1 MSLRN
6 SGGVKNHVA
15 EFRRSQNRPQSRWQG
30 LAFPDIWLMIAWFAL
45 VIIGIV
51 MVTSASMSEAVSH
64 EVHPLFYGIRQ
75 GVYYLLG
82 VVFAYV
88 LFLLPSTVYYEYSS
102 RLLLFTALL
111 LFMVFV
117 PGIGTAVNGAHRWI
131 NFRIFNF
138 QVGELV
144 KLVMIIYAAAYL
156 QRNNYRIEHSW
167 KPMLGLLAVG
177 GLFSLLLLKQPDFGT
192 TFVMMM
198 TLMGMLFMAGVSIKR
213 YSLLVGVVTVL
224 MTAALLIAPY
234 RRARLTSFLDPW
246 EKQFDQGYQLVN
258 SLIAVGRG
266 GLTGVGLGESV
277 QKHQYLPEAHTDFI
291 FAIISEE
298 LGLIG
303 ALVVMCLLAL
313 VVWRA
318 FAIGQLADRVRK
330 RFASY
335 IAYGIGLWVG
345 CQSLINIG
353 VATGALPTKGL
364 TLPFIS
370 YGGSS
375 VLILFMALALLL
387 RIDAESR
394 FQAKRE
400 GLQI

>member
-1 MSLRN
+1 MSVKHASTLR
-6 SGGVKNHVA
+6 SPVDD
-15 EFRRSQNRPQSRWQG
+15 FRRSQSIRQPRWQG
-30 LAFPDIWLMIAWFAL
+30 LAFPDVWLMIAWFAL
-45 VIIGIV
+45 VVIGMV
-51 MVTSASMSEAVSH
+51 MVTSASMSEAISH
-64 EVHPLFYGIRQ
+64 DVAPLYYSKRQ
-75 GVYYLLG
+75 AIYY
-82 VVFAYV
+82 VFGFVLAYIV
-88 LFLLPSTVYYEYSS
+88 FQLPTNVYYEHSS
-102 RLLLFTALL
+102 KMLLFTVIL
-111 LFMVFV
+111 LFLVFV
-117 PGIGTAVNGAHRWI
+117 PGIGAKVNGASRWI
-131 NFRIFNF
+131 NFRVFNF

-144 KLVMIIYAAAYL
+144 KLVMIVYAATYL
-156 QRNNYRIEHSW
+156 QRNNYRIENSW
-167 KPMLGLLAVG
+167 RPMFGLLFVG
-177 GLFSLLLLKQPDFGT
+177 GLISLLLLKQPDFGT
-192 TFVMMM
+192 TFVMMA
-198 TLMGMLFMAGVSIKR
+198 TLMGMLFMAGVSIRR
-213 YSLLVGVVTVL
+213 YSLLVSAVSIL
-224 MTAALLIAPY
+224 MMVALLIAPY
-234 RRARLTSFLDPW
+234 RRARLMSFLDPW
-246 EKQFDQGYQLVN
+246 ANQFDQGYQLTN

-266 GLTGVGLGESV
+266 GVNGVGLGESV

-303 ALVVMCLLAL
+303 ALIVMALLAV

-335 IAYGIGLWVG
+335 IAYGIGLWVA

-364 TLPFIS
+364 TLPFVS

-400 GLQI
+400 GLI